1 MEEKTHAIMEYL
13 KAIRRHLRTDFRAV
27 HGIQTNATLLT
38 QEFMGSGEIV
48 RGKTTSLEL
57 EKRIKGMT

>member
-48 RGKTTSLEL
+48 RGNATPHH
-57 EKRIKGMT
+57 